1 MKISVLEDTALGQN
15 AHSDGSLD
23 GGVRGDA
30 VLSDK
35 VLGHKVLGDKEAL
48 ALASRTDTAR
58 LAQEAAHCRD
68 LGFGDV
74 VTYSRKVF
82 IPLTQLCRDVCHYCT
97 FAQTPKH
104 IPQAYMPIDE
114 VIATCKAG
122 AALGCQEA
130 LFTLGEKPELRYRAA
145 RESLAALGFKT
156 TIDYVIEVAR
166 RVLVE
171 TGLLP
176 HINAGNLT
184 RDEMLALRDVS
195 ASMGIMLE
203 SASSRLCEKGMP
215 HYGSPDKDPIT
226 RLATLDLAGE
236 LRVPFTSGILIGIG
250 ETRLERI
257 ESLLALR
264 ASHRRYGHL
273 QEVIVQNFRAK
284 PHTKMALAPEPDL
297 EELVWTIAVARLIF
311 GAEMSIQAPPN
322 LSPGV
327 LEQLVAAGINDWGG
341 VSPLTPDHVNPE
353 APWPHLAQ
361 LARDTG
367 SAGKYLDQRL
377 TLYPRYLAEADTW
390 LSPKVQPA
398 ARKQS
403 DGEGYA
409 KRDEWIAGI
418 SEHAPSTELSLPFA
432 QAKPAVAA
440 IIERCLAGGPVA
452 ETEIATLLRSRG
464 ADFGSVI
471 EAANTLRK
479 KVCDDTVSYVVN
491 RNINYT
497 NVCYFKCQ
505 FCAFSKGSGS
515 ENLRGKPYDISAEE
529 ITRRCVEAWERGAT
543 EVCMQGGIH
552 PDYTGQTYLDI
563 IATVRKATPAM
574 HIHAFSPLEVWQGAE
589 TLNVPLTEFLARL
602 KRAGLD
608 TLPGTAAEILH
619 DDVRAHL
626 CPDKLNSAQWLEV
639 MESAHAI
646 GFRTTATIMFGH
658 IESPEHSARHLYS
671 IAELQRKTGGFTE
684 FVPLPF
690 VAHEA
695 PMYKKGK
702 ARRGPSYREAL
713 LMHAVP
719 RLVFNGLIDNI
730 QASWV
735 KMGREGVAACLNAG
749 ANDVGGS
756 LMNESITRA
765 AGAEHGE
772 EWSPAEIE
780 TTIRG
785 LGREPR
791 MRSTLYADASA
802 ERRER
807 AQLAAGLVPIHLDP
821 AARTQRTKLSQQSSV
836 ES

>member
-104 IPQAYMPIDE
+104 IPEAYMPIDE

-361 LARDTG
+361 LTRDTG

>member
-23 GGVRGDA
+23 GGVRGDV
-30 VLSDK
+30 VLSD
-35 VLGHKVLGDKEAL
+35 KVLGDKEAL

-284 PHTKMALAPEPDL
+284 PYTKMALAPEPDL

-327 LEQLVAAGINDWGG
+327 LQQLVAAGINDWGG

-361 LARDTG
+361 LTRDTG

-602 KRAGLD
+602 KSAGLD

>member
-104 IPQAYMPIDE
+104 IPEAYMPIDE

-361 LARDTG
+361 LTRDTG

-602 KRAGLD
+602 KSAGLD

>member
-104 IPQAYMPIDE
+104 IPEAYMPIDE

>member
-104 IPQAYMPIDE
+104 IPEAYMPIDE

-284 PHTKMALAPEPDL
+284 PYTKMALAPEPDL

-327 LEQLVAAGINDWGG
+327 LQQLVAAGINDWGG

-602 KRAGLD
+602 KSAGLD

>member
-104 IPQAYMPIDE
+104 IPEAYMPIDE

-821 AARTQRTKLSQQSSV
+821 AARTQRTKLSQ
-836 ES
+836 